1 MIFWKKKTA
10 AIFRKKEKHLF
21 FFLVIS
27 LFFST
32 NFLAQRGGQTN
43 SQQFPQGQGSGREK
57 ATALQAFRKIPKDS
71 LLIFYYYIENPNEEL
86 PFQDTLLD
94 NYFHQFDPARSRVL
108 DHGTLGYFGS
118 PTFPLFYQPSF
129 RQGFEVGLHQYDLYK
144 INVDDLQFYNLKRPY
159 SDFYFSQG
167 GSQDDIQLKG
177 KFSRDFN
184 KNVNVSIDYH
194 RISQYGSSAP
204 VRYFYE
210 NQRARHTALAGGLT
224 FKNDA
229 NTYQG
234 FFAFSNN
241 IHQQEDNGGIQSDT
255 FFLQEDNGFAST
267 LAIPV
272 WLDDAETR
280 HSEQEVSYTH
290 YYNYN
295 PIAFKENKKRKA
307 EEKTRA
313 KAAAEAAAARVAT
326 LDSLAKIPVDS
337 TSIGK
342 SDSLDTPVSIIDT
355 LFTDSLNL
363 NPLGLDT
370 LNNIQTDTLK
380 NPPIDTL
387 QKTTVDSISN
397 KRPTPAFGPPPNFRN
412 TPSPDLTPKGRT
424 YTLMHRLAYKKGTY
438 KFSDISAFADSSYWK
453 NLLLDDR
460 SLRHYVETR
469 KIENTF
475 AISTFKPRKP
485 GTDKVKRQS
494 DFFEIGIR
502 HSFNWIDEE
511 AADSTANNLF
521 LTGKWNFAP
530 NERLKVKTYAHLGLW
545 DNAGDY
551 RVSGEFF
558 FDLKKLGQLKLSG
571 INQLNRPEL
580 LQQRLY
586 ISSRNAWTNDFKPTL
601 ETNLSATYALPKLGF
616 QASGQYHLLNNFI
629 YFDTLATA
637 QQTGAPLS
645 IFQLILQQDFKFG
658 KFHLD
663 NVIILQQ
670 TTNDAL
676 NLPNIFSKHSFYYDG
691 KWFKRKLQI
700 RLGVDVRM
708 NNSYFANTYNPLVGQ
723 FILQNKQKI
732 RFFPAVDGSASIK
745 VQQFRFFVKAENL
758 TRVLAGVV
766 GSIPAD
772 DQYYQ
777 AALYPIQNTR
787 FRLGLGWTFRN

>member
-1 MIFWKKKTA
+1 MIFEKKKTT
-10 AIFRKKEKHLF
+10 AIFGKKEKHLF
-21 FFLVIS
+21 FFLLVS

-32 NFLAQRGGQTN
+32 NFFAQRGGQTN
-43 SQQFPQGQGSGREK
+43 NQQFPQGQGQDREQ
-57 ATALQAFRKIPKDS
+57 ATALQTFRKIPKDS
-71 LLIFYYYIENPNEEL
+71 LLIFYYYIENPNEEF
-86 PFQDTLLD
+86 PYQDTLLD

-108 DHGTLGYFGS
+108 DHGSLGYFGS
-118 PTFPLFYQPSF
+118 PTFPLFYQTSLQ
-129 RQGFEVGLHQYDLYK
+129 QGFEVGLHQYDLYK
-144 INVDDLQFYNLKRPY
+144 IKVDDLQFYNLKRPY

-177 KFSRDFN
+177 KFSRNFN
-184 KNVNVSIDYH
+184 KNINVSIDYH

-204 VRYFYE
+204 VRYFYQ
-210 NQRARHTALAGGLT
+210 NQRARHTALAGGMA

-229 NTYQG
+229 DTYQG
-234 FFAFSNN
+234 FLAFSTN

-255 FFLQEDNGFAST
+255 FFLQDDNGFSSA

-272 WLDDAETR
+272 WLNDAETR
-280 HSEQEVSYTH
+280 HSEQEISYTH

-295 PIAFKENKKRKA
+295 PIAFKENKKRKT
-307 EEKTRA
+307 EEKARA
-313 KAAAEAAAARVAT
+313 KAAAKAAAARTAT
-326 LDSLAKIPVDS
+326 LDSLAKIQVDS
-337 TSIGK
+337 ISV
-342 SDSLDTPVSIIDT
+342 SDSLKTGNPV
-355 LFTDSLNL
+355 L
-363 NPLGLDT
+363 
-370 LNNIQTDTLK
+370 DTLK
-380 NPPIDTL
+380 NSQPDTLGNMPVDSL
-387 QKTTVDSISN
+387 QKTKVDSISD
-397 KRPTPAFGPPPNFRN
+397 KRPSPSFGPPPNFKN
-412 TPSPDLTPKGRT
+412 NPPKDIAPKGRT
-424 YTLMHRLAYKKGTY
+424 YTLMHRIAYKKGTY
-438 KFSDISAFADSSYWK
+438 KFSDISSFADSSYWK

-460 SLRHYVETR
+460 GLRHYVQTR

-475 AISTFKPRKP
+475 AISTFKPRKSSA
-485 GTDKVKRQS
+485 DKVKRQS

-530 NERLKVKTYAHLGLW
+530 SERLKVKTYAHLGLW

-551 RVSGEFF
+551 RVSGELF

-580 LQQRLY
+580 LQQRFY

-601 ETNLSATYALPKLGF
+601 ETNLSATYALPKWGF

-629 YFDTLATA
+629 YFDTVATP

-658 KFHLD
+658 NFHLD
-663 NVIILQQ
+663 NVIVLQQ

-676 NLPNIFSKHSFYYDG
+676 NLPNLFSKHSFYYDG

-700 RLGVDVRM
+700 KLGVDVRM

-723 FILQNKQKI
+723 FILQDKQKVK
-732 RFFPAVDGSASIK
+732 FFPAVDASASIK

-758 TRVLAGVV
+758 TRLFADAV
-766 GSIPAD
+766 GSIQAD
-772 DQYYQ
+772 EQYYQ
-777 AALYPIQNTR
+777 AAFYPVQNTR

>member
-10 AIFRKKEKHLF
+10 AIFGKKEKHLF

-27 LFFST
+27 LFFLPNT
-32 NFLAQRGGQTN
+32 FAQRNGQTTDQR
-43 SQQFPQGQGSGREK
+43 SQQGQASQKG
-57 ATALQAFRKIPKDS
+57 APLQSFRKTPKDS
-71 LLIFYYYIENPNEEL
+71 LLIFYYYIENPNEEF
-86 PFQDTLLD
+86 PYQDTLLD
-94 NYFHQFDPARSRVL
+94 NYFHQFDPARSRIL
-108 DHGTLGYFGS
+108 DHGSLGYLGS
-118 PTFPLFYQPSF
+118 PTFPLFYQPSL

-144 INVDDLQFYNLKRPY
+144 MEVEDLRFYNLKRPY

-177 KFSRDFN
+177 KFSRNFN

-204 VRYFYE
+204 VRYFYQ

-234 FFAFSNN
+234 FFAFTNN

-255 FFLQEDNGFAST
+255 FFLQDDNGFSSA

-280 HSEQEVSYTH
+280 HSEKEISYTH

-295 PIAFKENKKRKA
+295 PIAFKENKKRKV
-307 EEKTRA
+307 EEKARA
-313 KAAAEAAAARVAT
+313 NAAAVAAAARTAT
-326 LDSLAKIPVDS
+326 LDSLAKISIDS
-337 TSIGK
+337 TSISN
-342 SDSLDTPVSIIDT
+342 SDSLKIGNPV
-355 LFTDSLNL
+355 L
-363 NPLGLDT
+363 
-370 LNNIQTDTLK
+370 DTLK
-380 NPPIDTL
+380 NSQSDTLGKMPVDSL
-387 QKTTVDSISN
+387 QKTKVDSISN
-397 KRPTPAFGPPPNFRN
+397 QRPTPSFGPPTNFKNN
-412 TPSPDLTPKGRT
+412 TPKNIVPKGRT
-424 YTLMHRLAYKKGTY
+424 YTLMHRIAYKTGIY
-438 KFSDISAFADSSYWK
+438 KFSDISSFADSSYWK

-460 SLRHYVETR
+460 GLRHYVQTR

-475 AISTFKPRKP
+475 AISTFKPRKSSV
-485 GTDKVKRQS
+485 DKVKRQS

-530 NERLKVKTYAHLGLW
+530 SERLKVKTYAHLGLW

-580 LQQRLY
+580 LQQRFY
-586 ISSRNAWTNDFKPTL
+586 ISQRNAWTNDFKPTL
-601 ETNLSATYALPKLGF
+601 ETNLSATYSLPKWGF

-629 YFDTLATA
+629 YFDTAATA

-658 KFHLD
+658 SFHLN
-663 NVIILQQ
+663 NVIVLQQ

-700 RLGVDVRM
+700 KLGVDVRM

-732 RFFPAVDGSASIK
+732 KFFPAVDASASIK

-758 TRVLAGVV
+758 TRFFADAV
-766 GSIPAD
+766 GSIQAD
-772 DQYYQ
+772 EQYYQ
-777 AALYPIQNTR
+777 TAFYPIQNAR

>member
-1 MIFWKKKTA
+1 MIFWKKTTA
-10 AIFRKKEKHLF
+10 VTFRKKEKYLF

-32 NFLAQRGGQTN
+32 SLLAQRPGQSSQGGLG
-43 SQQFPQGQGSGREK
+43 SQKGSP
-57 ATALQAFRKIPKDS
+57 LQSFRKVSKDS
-71 LLIFYYYIENPNEEL
+71 LLIFYYYMENPNEEF
-86 PFQDTLLD
+86 PYRDTLLN

-108 DHGTLGYFGS
+108 DHGVLGYLGS
-118 PTFPLFYQPSF
+118 PTYPLFYQPSF
-129 RQGFEVGLHQYDLYK
+129 QQGFDVGLHQYDLYK
-144 INVDDLQFYNLKRPY
+144 IKVDDLRFYNLKRAY

-167 GSQDDIQLKG
+167 GSQDDIQLKA
-177 KFSRDFN
+177 KFSRNFN
-184 KNVNVSIDYH
+184 KNVNVSLDYH
-194 RISQYGSSAP
+194 RISQYGSSAA
-204 VRYFYE
+204 VRYFYQ

-241 IHQQEDNGGIQSDT
+241 IHQQEDNGGIESDT
-255 FFLQEDNGFAST
+255 SFLQDDNGFAST

-280 HSEQEVSYTH
+280 HSEQEISYTH

-295 PIAFKENKKRKA
+295 PIQFKANKKRKA
-307 EEKTRA
+307 EEKIRA
-313 KAAAEAAAARVAT
+313 KAAAARSAA
-326 LDSLAKIPVDS
+326 LDSLSKIPIDS
-337 TSIGK
+337 TSI
-342 SDSLDTPVSIIDT
+342 SNS
-355 LFTDSLNL
+355 DSLNL
-363 NPLGLDT
+363 ANPDLDS
-370 LNNIQTDTLK
+370 LKDISTDTLL
-380 NPPIDTL
+380 NPPLDSL
-387 QKTTVDSISN
+387 QKTQMDSVRN
-397 KRPTPAFGPPPNFRN
+397 QRPSPPSFGPPPNFDN
-412 TPSPDLTPKGRT
+412 STPEIPLPKGRT

-438 KFSDISAFADSSYWK
+438 RFSDVSAFADSSYYK
-453 NLLLDDR
+453 NLLLDLR
-460 SLRHYVETR
+460 GLRHYVQTR

-475 AISTFKPRKP
+475 AISTFKPRKSNP
-485 GTDKVKRQS
+485 EKVKQQS

-511 AADSTANNLF
+511 AADSTVNNLF

-558 FDLKKLGQLKLSG
+558 FDLKKLGQLQLSG
-571 INQLNRPEL
+571 VNQLYRPEL
-580 LQQRLY
+580 LKQRFY
-586 ISSRNAWTNDFKPTL
+586 ISSRNAWSNDFKPTL
-601 ETNLSATYALPKLGF
+601 ETNLSATYALPKWGF

-645 IFQLILQQDFKFG
+645 IFQLILQQNFRLG
-658 KFHLD
+658 SFHLD
-663 NVIILQQ
+663 NVIVLQQ

-676 NLPNIFSKHSFYYDG
+676 NLPNLFSKHSLYYDG

-700 RLGVDVRM
+700 KLGVDVRM

-723 FILQNKQKI
+723 FILQNTQKI
-732 RFFPAVDGSASIK
+732 NFFPAVDASASIK

-758 TRVLAGVV
+758 TRFFAETI
-766 GSIPAD
+766 GSIRAD
-772 DQYYQ
+772 EQYYQ
-777 AALYPIQNTR
+777 AALYPIQNSR
-787 FRLGLGWTFRN
+787 FRLGLGWKFGN

>member
-10 AIFRKKEKHLF
+10 AIFGKKEKHLF
-21 FFLVIS
+21 FFLVMI

-32 NFLAQRGGQTN
+32 NSFAQRSGIPTGQRSQSGAGGEKG
-43 SQQFPQGQGSGREK
+43 SQ
-57 ATALQAFRKIPKDS
+57 LQSFRKVSKDS
-71 LLIFYYYIENPNEEL
+71 LLIFYYYMDNPNEEF
-86 PFQDTLLD
+86 PYQDTLLD
-94 NYFHQFDPARSRVL
+94 NYFHQFDPARTRTL
-108 DHGTLGYFGS
+108 DHGTLGYLGS
-118 PTFPLFYQPSF
+118 PTFPLFYQSSL
-129 RQGFEVGLHQYDLYK
+129 RQGFDVGLHQYDLYK
-144 INVDDLQFYNLKRPY
+144 IKVDDLRFYNLKRAY

-177 KFSRDFN
+177 KFSRNFN
-184 KNVNVSIDYH
+184 KNVNVSLDYH
-194 RISQYGSSAP
+194 RISQYGSSAAI
-204 VRYFYE
+204 RYFYQ

-241 IHQQEDNGGIQSDT
+241 IHQQEDNGGIESDT
-255 FFLQEDNGFAST
+255 SFLQDDNGFAST

-280 HSEQEVSYTH
+280 HSEQEISYTH

-295 PIAFKENKKRKA
+295 PIQFKANKKRKA
-307 EEKTRA
+307 EEKVKA
-313 KAAAEAAAARVAT
+313 KAAAAAAAARVAT
-326 LDSLAKIPVDS
+326 LDSLSKIPIDS
-337 TSIGK
+337 TSISN
-342 SDSLDTPVSIIDT
+342 SDSLEIANPV
-355 LFTDSLNL
+355 LDSL
-363 NPLGLDT
+363 
-370 LNNIQTDTLK
+370 K
-380 NPPIDTL
+380 NTPIDTL
-387 QKTTVDSISN
+387 QNPPLDSLQKAKVDSISN
-397 KRPTPAFGPPPNFRN
+397 QKTTRPSFGPPPSFSNSPPEN
-412 TPSPDLTPKGRT
+412 TLPKGRT

-438 KFSDISAFADSSYWK
+438 RFSDISAFADSSYYK
-453 NLLLDDR
+453 NLLLDFR
-460 SLRHYVETR
+460 GIRHFVQTR

-475 AISTFKPRKP
+475 AISTFKPRKS
-485 GTDKVKRQS
+485 GADKVKQQS

-511 AADSTANNLF
+511 AADSTVNNLF

-530 NERLKVKTYAHLGLW
+530 SERLKVKTYAHLGLW

-558 FDLKKLGQLKLSG
+558 FDLKKLGQLKLNAV
-571 INQLNRPEL
+571 NQLYRPEL
-580 LQQRLY
+580 LQQRFY

-601 ETNLSATYALPKLGF
+601 ETNLSATYALPKWGF

-645 IFQLILQQDFKFG
+645 IFQLILQQNFRLG
-658 KFHLD
+658 SFHLD
-663 NVIILQQ
+663 NVIVLQQ

-676 NLPNIFSKHSFYYDG
+676 NLPNLFSKHSLYYDG

-700 RLGVDVRM
+700 KLGVDVRM

-723 FILQNKQKI
+723 FILQNTQKI
-732 RFFPAVDGSASIK
+732 NFFPAVDASASIK

-758 TRVLAGVV
+758 TRFFADAV
-766 GSIPAD
+766 GSIQAD
-772 DQYYQ
+772 EQYYQ
-777 AALYPIQNTR
+777 AALYPIQNSR
-787 FRLGLGWTFRN
+787 FRLGLGWKFGN